1 MKKIKL
7 TQGKVALVDD
17 GDFEKVSQYKWAAC
31 RQYSGAFYA
40 GTVRNK
46 KLIGMH
52 RLVLNFY
59 GKNLCVDHINGDP
72 LDNRKVNLRICTQA
86 ENRRNSKINKRNIS
100 GYKGVSFIKMSGK
113 YQSRICFNYKQY
125 ELGTFERAEDAAF
138 AYNKKAKELFG
149 EFARL
154 NIIPE
159 ANNE

>member
-17 GDFEKVSQYKWAAC
+17 EDFEKESQYKWAAC
-31 RQYSGAFYA
+31 RQ
-40 GTVRNK
+40 
-46 KLIGMH
+46 H